1 MSDELVEQ
9 KDEQSLIKPTGTPI
23 DRLLQMANMAEQR
36 IEAIKK
42 IKTVALALTNANDW
56 VDQQGKPY
64 LQASGS
70 EKIAGAFDISWEFL
84 TIAPDYEEDTEGH
97 YTYTYHGR
105 FSMAGRHIQID
116 GSRSSNDGFFK
127 QYNYPEGQKR
137 KEKPIHERTNK
148 RDVKMA
154 ALTNL
159 LGNGITRLL
168 GIRNLTYTD
177 LEKFAGITKDML
189 GKVEYKS
196 DKPPIKQPEARKPE
210 PAPQPEEK
218 KLTAKES
225 LIAELK
231 EYTGND
237 EEKFKKFLKEFTA
250 FGDNKGTMDITKV
263 SDKWA
268 ASALGKLRDKVKE
281 EQVENCTQDPNS
293 CDDSEFDEKFAYCKT
308 KDGKKCPHQTG
319 MPF

>member
-1 MSDELVEQ
+1 MEKDLVVQEEQ
-9 KDEQSLIKPTGTPI
+9 GLEKTVGTT

-42 IKTVALALTNANDW
+42 IKIVALALTNVNDW

-84 TIAPDYEEDTEGH
+84 TLEPAYEEDPEGH
-97 YTYTYHGR
+97 YTYTYHGK
-105 FSMAGRHIQID
+105 FSMAGRTIHVD
-116 GSRSSNDGFFK
+116 GSRSSNDGFFR
-127 QYNYPEGQKR
+127 QYNYEEGKPR
-137 KEKPIHERTNK
+137 KEKPVQERTNK

-168 GIRNLTYTD
+168 GIRNLTYDD

-196 DKPPIKQPEARKPE
+196 KKQSDEKLELTEEQTKLWQTLVQYCGADKQKVAQELKTLTTWTVSKGKDKGKKVEGKASIYDVSDAQAKTVRHQIEKELGKSPSSDILKDKCGTCRDRTDCESIGKTMGMREACDAHVPIENTKPE
-210 PAPQPEEK
+210 
-218 KLTAKES
+218 
-225 LIAELK
+225 
-231 EYTGND
+231 
-237 EEKFKKFLKEFTA
+237 
-250 FGDNKGTMDITKV
+250 V
-263 SDKWA
+263 
-268 ASALGKLRDKVKE
+268 
-281 EQVENCTQDPNS
+281 C
-293 CDDSEFDEKFAYCKT
+293 
-308 KDGKKCPHQTG
+308 
-319 MPF
+319 